1 LIAVERSRGPL
12 GGRYDVVFFARWLG
26 PLLTASDSRATGGA
40 ETQMLL
46 LAKGLAA
53 SGHRVA
59 VMVDEGRD
67 ALPSAVDGVD
77 VIALSANGRRAV
89 LRRVSWLASFGRA
102 MWRVDA
108 ETLVQRAAGVE
119 TLLVGLAAK
128 LRGRRFAYS
137 SANVIDFD
145 FGRLEPSR
153 LNAALYH
160 LGVRLA
166 DVIVVQTDE
175 QATLCRQRFGRS
187 AHVIRSIVEPHA
199 PRRQRPEA
207 FLWIGRL
214 ASYKQPLAYV
224 DLARALP
231 DARFRMVAVP
241 QAPGA
246 DDPLTAAVRRAA
258 AELPNLELLA
268 PRPRAELAPLIEEAV
283 AVVNTADYEG
293 MPNVFLEGWTRG
305 VPALALTHD
314 PDGVIERE
322 RIGAFAGGDLSRFT
336 QLARDLWQARDN
348 GAATAARC
356 VAYAA
361 REHAAGAVVDQWR
374 RALGLTEHRPGAA
387 DLRAA

>member
-1 LIAVERSRGPL
+1 
-12 GGRYDVVFFARWLG
+12 
-26 PLLTASDSRATGGA
+26 
-40 ETQMLL
+40 MLL

-59 VMVDEGRD
+59 VMVDEDLD
-67 ALPSAVDGVD
+67 ALPPEVEGVAV
-77 VIALSANGRRAV
+77 IPLSPHSRRPLLA
-89 LRRVSWLASFGRA
+89 RAGWLASFARA
-102 MWRVDA
+102 MWHVDA
-108 ETLVQRAAGVE
+108 ETLVQRGAGVE
-119 TLLVGLAAK
+119 TLLVALAAK

-153 LNAALYH
+153 LNVALYH

-166 DVIVVQTDE
+166 DVVVVQTDE
-175 QATLCRQRFGRS
+175 QAALCRQRFGRN

-199 PRRQRPEA
+199 PRRRRPEA
-207 FLWIGRL
+207 FLWIGRVV
-214 ASYKQPLAYV
+214 SYKQPLAYV
-224 DLARALP
+224 DLARAIP

-246 DDPLTAAVRRAA
+246 DDPLTAEVRRAA
-258 AELPNLELLA
+258 TELPNLELLA

-322 RIGAFAGGDLSRFT
+322 RIGAFAGGDRSRFA
-336 QLARDLWQARDN
+336 QLARDLWHARDD
-348 GAATAARC
+348 GDATAARC

-374 RALGLTEHRPGAA
+374 LALGLTERRPAAA
-387 DLRAA
+387 DLCAA